1 MSTENDRPT
10 PLENSL
16 PTRRMSRRQLLAGA
30 ATLGAGAGL
39 AGLPSEV
46 WHVLAA
52 TPAAGSSLQDIEHV
66 IIFIQENRSYDHYFG
81 RYKAGRGFSDPS
93 PLVQPANGKT
103 VFYQPDSHNI
113 GASADPPAGYLL
125 PFHLDTRGTAPSN
138 ASCTSDLTHDWEPQ
152 HQSWNNGAMDRFA
165 QTHLDADPTNG
176 HLTMGYYDRRDLDFF
191 YAVADNFTLC
201 DRYHCSVIGPTDPNR
216 LYTFSATIDPD
227 GRNGGP
233 LIQTLVG
240 DRQSKYGTFTWL
252 TMPEVLQDSGVAWKV
267 YAGADAN
274 TENNVLLYFKQY
286 NNPTASPNYSQ
297 LVANAF
303 GPTFPGSFQA
313 DVAAGTLPAVSWVL
327 APLVDSE
334 HPPAPV
340 KFGENSLDQ
349 LLTTLAQNPAVWA
362 KTAVFYTYDENGG
375 FFDHIPPPVPTPG
388 TSGEYLTAIPID
400 RTALPAPTGPI
411 GLGFRVPMLVI
422 SPFSR
427 GGQICSD
434 VFDHTSVLKFL
445 ATRFGVT
452 VPNLTTWRDQAVGDM
467 TSAFNFAT
475 PNTSFPALPATAPT
489 DPNFY
494 AACTAGANTTPYP
507 LPTPQSMPAQENGAP
522 TASRVSSFSLHR
534 GADIVELHWRV
545 TAVGGIAGFDLF
557 AGKHRLNRHTIPP
570 HAGRDYRFK
579 TAWSGRDDFLLRV
592 LLVDGGHVTVQAR

>member
-1 MSTENDRPT
+1 MSTEKDRPT
-10 PLENSL
+10 PPENSF
-16 PTRRMSRRQLLAGA
+16 PNRRMSRRQLLAGA
-30 ATLGAGAGL
+30 ATVGAGAGL
-39 AGLPSEV
+39 AGLPNEV
-46 WHVLAA
+46 WRVLAA

-103 VFYQPDSHNI
+103 VFYQPDSHNV

-125 PFHLDTRGTAPSN
+125 PFHLDTQGTAPSN
-138 ASCTSDLTHDWEPQ
+138 ASCTSDITHDWEPQ

-252 TMPEVLQDSGVAWKV
+252 TMPEVLQNAGVSWKV

-286 NNPTASPNYSQ
+286 RDPTASPNYLQ

-303 GPTFPGSFQA
+303 VPTFPGSFQA

-375 FFDHIPPPVPTPG
+375 FFDHIPPPVPAPG
-388 TSGEYLTAIPID
+388 ASGEYLTAIPID
-400 RTALPAPTGPI
+400 RTALPTPTGPI

-427 GGQICSD
+427 GGRICSD
-434 VFDHTSVLKFL
+434 VFDHTSVLKFI
-445 ATRFGVT
+445 ARRFGVT
-452 VPNLTTWRDQAVGDM
+452 VPNLTSWRDQAVGDM

-475 PNTSFPALPATAPT
+475 PNTSFPALPATVPT

-494 AACTAGANTTPYP
+494 AACTASANTTPYP

-522 TASRVSSFSLHR
+522 TAARVSSFSLHR
-534 GADIVELHWRV
+534 SADTVVLRWRV

-557 AGKHRLNRHTIPP
+557 AGEHRLNRRTIRP

-579 TAWSGRDDFLLRV
+579 TAWSDPDAFLLRV